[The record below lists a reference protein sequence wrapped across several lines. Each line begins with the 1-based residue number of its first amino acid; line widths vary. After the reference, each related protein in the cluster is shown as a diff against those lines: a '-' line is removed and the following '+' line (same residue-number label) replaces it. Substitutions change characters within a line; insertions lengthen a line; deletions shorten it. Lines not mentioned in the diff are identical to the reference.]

1 MRSYFLSSGQ
11 ELCSQN
17 PLSQAG
23 EFSSGCIVSPQ
34 TLCAAAPA
42 AAPVGHPSL
51 AGDKA
56 VPWLCARSGVC
67 GFRWRFFF
75 KRCTIFR
82 RRWTAL
88 ARGQRQPSPC
98 QEARCM
104 VTLPGSPWQGWES
117 FSRCDQTACGSRRS
131 RAACLRGTTTLCH
144 QSPCTANVPS
154 ATPKTLGAGCC
165 SSLGHAPLGWAL
177 RDGFGARSSSRVER
191 LFPLPSSPAGAFHL
205 LSNVVARA
213 EPHSQQT
220 AVTDG
225 RS

>member
-67 GFRWRFFF
+67 GFQWCFFLSVALFSGGDGLRWRGA
-75 KRCTIFR
+75 RGSPL
-82 RRWTAL
+82 L
-88 ARGQRQPSPC
+88 ARKPDAWSHC
-98 QEARCM
+98 LA
-104 VTLPGSPWQGWES
+104 LPGKAGKASAGVIKQHAGAAGPEPPASEVPPRFVTRAPARQTSPQP
-117 FSRCDQTACGSRRS
+117 
-131 RAACLRGTTTLCH
+131 H
-144 QSPCTANVPS
+144 QKPS
-154 ATPKTLGAGCC
+154 VLGA
-165 SSLGHAPLGWAL
+165 APPWGTLRWAGL
-177 RDGFGARSSSRVER
+177 
-191 LFPLPSSPAGAFHL
+191 
-205 LSNVVARA
+205 
-213 EPHSQQT
+213 
-220 AVTDG
+220 
-225 RS
+225 